1 MPNRTPDIVMRKVD
15 LTSDVRELWVKAT
28 AAEHLYPDRIVLFDI
43 PFRKVHGVGGI
54 EEPYIVY
61 RAMRGCDGRI
71 D

>member
-1 MPNRTPDIVMRKVD
+1 MPDRPADIVIRKVD

-28 AAEHLYPDRIVLFDI
+28 APEHCFPDRIVLFDI
-43 PFRKVHGVGGI
+43 PFRKVGMGGI
-54 EEPYIVY
+54 GEPYVRY